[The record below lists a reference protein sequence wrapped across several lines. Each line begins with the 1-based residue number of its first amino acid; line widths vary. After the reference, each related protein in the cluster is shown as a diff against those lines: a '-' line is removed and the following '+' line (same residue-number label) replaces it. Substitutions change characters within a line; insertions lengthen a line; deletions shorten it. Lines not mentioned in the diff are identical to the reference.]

1 MKVIFMGT
9 PDFAVPCLKVLLTS
23 DVDVVG
29 VVSQPDRPKGR
40 GRKLQP
46 TPTAAVAR
54 DHKIPLF
61 QWDRLNQDSYD
72 ELKSLNAD
80 LFVVV
85 AYGKILPK
93 RYLDL
98 PRLGCWNIHASI
110 LPALRGAAPIQWALI
125 EGLTETGV
133 SLMQLDEGMDTGPV
147 ALINRLA
154 IGAKDT
160 AATLHDKLSALGA
173 ETLGSALAQLSS
185 NTLHFE
191 PQEHEKATH
200 ARPLNKGDGELDWS
214 MNAEQTVNRFRGMT
228 PWPGCRAMVRNEHLK
243 IIEMTIGEGHGQGGQ
258 VLSVDAHGI
267 TVACG
272 NGALLISRVQ
282 RPNRGPVSALEY
294 VRAMNLK
301 PGDSLL

>member
-1 MKVIFMGT
+1 MKVVFMGT
-9 PDFAVPCLKVLLTS
+9 PDFAVPCLEALLAS
-23 DVDVVG
+23 DADVVG

-54 DHKIPLF
+54 EKGIPVF
-61 QWDRLNQDSYD
+61 QWARLNQDSFD
-72 ELKSLNAD
+72 ELTALNAD

-98 PRLGCWNIHASI
+98 PRLGCWNIHASV

-125 EGLTETGV
+125 EGLPETGV

-147 ALINRLA
+147 ALVNRLA
-154 IGAKDT
+154 IEAGDT
-160 AATLHDKLSALGA
+160 AATLHDKLSVLGA
-173 ETLGSALAQLSS
+173 ETLVSGLAKLADKA
-185 NTLHFE
+185 LHFL
-191 PQEHEKATH
+191 PQDHAHATH
-200 ARPLNKGDGELDWS
+200 ARPLSKADGELDWS
-214 MNAEQTVNRFRGMT
+214 MDPQQIVHRFRGMT
-228 PWPGCRAMVRNEHLK
+228 PWPGCRAMVRGEHLK
-243 IIEMTIGEGHGQGGQ
+243 IIEMTLGDGQGKSGQ
-258 VLSVDAHGI
+258 LLSVDHDGMTI
-267 TVACG
+267 ACG
-272 NGALLISRVQ
+272 EGALTFRRVQ

-294 VRAMNLK
+294 VRAMNLE